1 MVKFTFVVHDETGL
15 HIKLAGAFVKE
26 AVKCSSNIMLRKG
39 EKIGDAKKIF
49 NVMGLS
55 IKENEEVEV
64 IVEGEKEQQEAA
76 LLKNFVE
83 KNI

>member
-55 IKENEEVEV
+55 IKANEEVEV
-64 IVEGEKEQQEAA
+64 IVEGEKEQEEAY
-76 LLKNFVE
+76 LLKSFVE
-83 KNI
+83 KNV